1 MLLNNSSGAVTIID
15 MDKVDESMKLP
26 LSGWGSLFWINVQ
39 EVVWKV
45 NSLRL
50 IVHFQEKPTKAFE
63 DDG

>member
-45 NSLRL
+45 NSLKINCSFPRKTYQS
-50 IVHFQEKPTKAFE
+50 F
-63 DDG
+63 